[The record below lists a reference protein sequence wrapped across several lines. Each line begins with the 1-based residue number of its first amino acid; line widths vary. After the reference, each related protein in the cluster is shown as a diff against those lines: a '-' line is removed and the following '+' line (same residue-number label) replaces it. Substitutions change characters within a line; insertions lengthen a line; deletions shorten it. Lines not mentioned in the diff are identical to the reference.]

1 MDNYKCPQCKSE
13 IHFDANC
20 EVDEGVG
27 HYYCENDKCNIHDT
41 NGTIKV
47 YFPTGET
54 YTTG

>member
-13 IHFDANC
+13 IDFDANC
-20 EVDEGVG
+20 EIDEGVG